1 MPLDFYLTSLIIVAT
16 PGTGAL
22 YTLTVALSGGGR
34 LATIAAFGCTLGILP
49 HMAAASFGLAAI
61 LAANEALFQ
70 AVKIAGVI
78 YLLYMA
84 ASLWRGGEI
93 AISQEPSQPDQPGR
107 IIGKAVL
114 INLLNSKLSL
124 FFLAF
129 LPQFVDG
136 NDPYATRQFV
146 LCSGLFMAM
155 TFIVFALYGWM
166 ASGLRK
172 HILSKPRMVK
182 TLYKGFSVAF
192 LVMSV
197 RLALAER

>member
-34 LATIAAFGCTLGILP
+34 AAAIAAFGCTLGVLP

-61 LAANEALFQ
+61 LAANESLFQ

-84 ASLWRGGEI
+84 VSLWRGGEVEVRLDKSRQDK
-93 AISQEPSQPDQPGR
+93 AGR

-114 INLLNSKLSL
+114 INLLNPKLSL

-136 NDPYATRQFV
+136 NDAHAIRQFI

-172 HILSKPRMVK
+172 HILSKPRAVK
-182 TLYKGFSVAF
+182 TLYKGFSASF
-192 LVMSV
+192 LLMSI

>member
-22 YTLTVALSGGGR
+22 YTLTVALSGGWR
-34 LATIAAFGCTLGILP
+34 AATIAAFGCTLGILP

-61 LAANEALFQ
+61 LAANETLFQ
-70 AVKIAGVI
+70 AVKIAGVV

-93 AISQEPSQPDQPGR
+93 EMSQEQPQPYNALR

-114 INLLNSKLSL
+114 INLLNPKLSL

-136 NDPYATRQFV
+136 KAPQAIRQFV

-172 HILSKPRMVK
+172 HILSKPRTVK
-182 TLYKGFSVAF
+182 TLYKGFSAAF
-192 LVMSV
+192 LLMSV